1 MVGYA
6 TDETEQYMP
15 LPHHLAS
22 VIGLNLS
29 RAWHAGLLPWLL
41 PAGTVTVT
49 VEYDD
54 TDGQLIPL
62 HVHSISVLCQHNDT
76 ISEAEMKHIILRD
89 VSDMHQLSI
98 VLLSNRYCAVSEWHT
113 SS

>member
-6 TDETEQYMP
+6 VDESEQFMP

-22 VIGLNLS
+22 VIGLNMS
-29 RAWHAGLLPWLL
+29 RARQSGLLPWLL

-54 TDGQLIPL
+54 KAGQLTPL

-76 ISEAEMKHIILRD
+76 VSEAEMKHT
-89 VSDMHQLSI
+89 
-98 VLLSNRYCAVSEWHT
+98 LLKEASHT
-113 SS
+113 SLKT

>member
-6 TDETEQYMP
+6 VDQSEQFMP

-22 VIGLNLS
+22 VIGLNMS
-29 RAWHAGLLPWLL
+29 RTRQSGLLPWLL

-49 VEYDD
+49 VEYEDKA
-54 TDGQLIPL
+54 GQLTPL

-76 ISEAEMKHIILRD
+76 VSEAEMKHALLKEVSQTSLR
-89 VSDMHQLSI
+89 
-98 VLLSNRYCAVSEWHT
+98 T
-113 SS
+113 